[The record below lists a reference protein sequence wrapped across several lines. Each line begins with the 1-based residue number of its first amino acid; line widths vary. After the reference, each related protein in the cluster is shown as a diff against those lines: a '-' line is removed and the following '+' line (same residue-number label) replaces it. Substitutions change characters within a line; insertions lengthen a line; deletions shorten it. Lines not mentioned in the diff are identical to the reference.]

1 MSVSH
6 YLVTPVVLAEA
17 NRENALSRD
26 NVTLQFAISAYPRV
40 EESLI
45 RLQFQQ
51 DNSGTVAEVT
61 CGESIRLSGRN
72 PIGEVSCRRN
82 NSLVFVTL
90 SEVTLE
96 AAGRYTLTAGNEV
109 GNGANFINLFVHRFD
124 SSRCGQLQEICD
136 IARVSGFFL
145 SLLPL
150 KAF

>member
-1 MSVSH
+1 VSISH
-6 YLVTPVVLAEA
+6 YLVPPVVLAESS
-17 NRENALSRD
+17 RENALSRD

-51 DNSGTVAEVT
+51 DNSGTIAEVT

-82 NSLVFVTL
+82 NSIVFVTL

-96 AAGRYTLTAGNEV
+96 AAGRYTLIAGNV
-109 GNGANFINLFVHRFD
+109 VNFTDLTVHTFD
-124 SSRCGQLQEICD
+124 ITTCGDFCD
-136 IARVSGFFL
+136 IARVRVRQIHVL
-145 SLLPL
+145 CLVNN
-150 KAF
+150 